1 MAVYRSEWILPTS
14 FAQHEFV
21 QTLEHKRLQIGGLLS
36 QPLGNGLGKDVEF
49 DDRRLVRSALDL
61 HISAGRQYL
70 QAARSRSHFGPG
82 AGSGEG
88 PVTGI

>member
-1 MAVYRSEWILPTS
+1 MTVYRSEWILPTS
-14 FAQHEFV
+14 FAQHEFA
-21 QTLEHKRLQIGGLLS
+21 QTLKYKRLQIGGLLS
-36 QPLGNGLGKDVEF
+36 QPLGNGLRNDVKF
-49 DDRRLVRSALDL
+49 DARRLVRSALDL

-70 QAARSRSHFGPG
+70 QAVRSRSHFGPV